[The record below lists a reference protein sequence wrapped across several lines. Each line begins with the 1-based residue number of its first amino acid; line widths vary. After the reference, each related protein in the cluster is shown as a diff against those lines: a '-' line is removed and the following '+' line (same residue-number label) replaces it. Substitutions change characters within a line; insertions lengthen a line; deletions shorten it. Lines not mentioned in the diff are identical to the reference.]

1 MCNKISRQ
9 DENDKTVIT
18 ESIEPVV
25 TVFKNDTGRY
35 SILNNKY
42 RTSGSSCS
50 SLSALMGYFAGE
62 LVVRTAQNNTN

>member
-1 MCNKISRQ
+1 MCNNNTFQQISRQ

-25 TVFKNDTGRY
+25 TVFKKDTGRY
-35 SILNNKY
+35 SIP
-42 RTSGSSCS
+42 CS